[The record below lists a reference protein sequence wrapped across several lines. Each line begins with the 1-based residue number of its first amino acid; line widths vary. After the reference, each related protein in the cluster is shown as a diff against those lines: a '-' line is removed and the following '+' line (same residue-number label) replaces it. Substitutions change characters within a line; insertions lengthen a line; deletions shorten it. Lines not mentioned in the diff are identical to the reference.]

1 MDSRQ
6 LTSLLS
12 FITDAYEVNCY
23 MRSKIRLDFI
33 KKKLLDKF
41 PNLTKVQVKHILR
54 II

>member
-1 MDSRQ
+1 MNSRQ

-12 FITDAYEVNCY
+12 FIADAYEVNCY
-23 MRSKIRLDFI
+23 MRSKMRPDFI

-41 PNLTKVQVKHILR
+41 PNLTEAQVKHILR